1 MFALFPKLNYIVS
14 LIKLLSKY
22 MEIIMVELNQINTF
36 LDNKHIAVI
45 GAIAQS
51 KIFFQNVLIKD
62 LIKANYTVY
71 PVNPEADKIQNIKA
85 YKSIEQLQR
94 SNSNFDNYKCTSY
107 GFMQVLQLVINQGY
121 KNIWIQKSSET
132 PETENMIR
140 NDINLITKQCI
151 IMYVNNTNIFAS

>member
-1 MFALFPKLNYIVS
+1 
-14 LIKLLSKY
+14 
-22 MEIIMVELNQINTF
+22 MVKLNQINTF

-45 GAIAQS
+45 GAS
-51 KIFFQNVLIKD
+51 RNPKSFSNVVIKD

-71 PVNPEADKIQNIKA
+71 PVNPEADRIQNIKA
-85 YKSIEQLQR
+85 YKSIEQLPKEVTAILIITNAR
-94 SNSNFDNYKCTSY
+94 ATDS
-107 GFMQVLQLVINQGY
+107 VLQLVINQGY

-151 IMYVNNTNIFAS
+151 VMYVNNTGMHSFHKLILNIFSKLPK